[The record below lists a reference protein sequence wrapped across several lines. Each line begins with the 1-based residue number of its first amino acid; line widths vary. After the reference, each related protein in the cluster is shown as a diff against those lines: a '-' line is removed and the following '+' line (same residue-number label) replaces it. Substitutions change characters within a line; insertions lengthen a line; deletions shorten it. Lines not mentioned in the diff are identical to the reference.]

1 MIILLMGVSGSGKTT
16 VGVHLARE
24 LNWPFYDGDDFHPQ
38 MNIYKMKRGD
48 ALTDDDRKPWLV
60 SIQQLIDRLIL
71 EGKSAVI
78 ACSALKKSYR
88 DILAE
93 GHKEVRF
100 VYLKGDYELIEA
112 RLEKRSTHFFEKGLL
127 KNQFEVLEEPENAL
141 RVDVIQ
147 EPVTIAEAI
156 KKGLDLSSP

>member
-1 MIILLMGVSGSGKTT
+1 MIIILMGVSGSGKTT
-16 VGVHLARE
+16 VGLHLARE

-38 MNIYKMKRGD
+38 MNIDKMKRGD
-48 ALTDDDRKPWLV
+48 ALTDDDRKPWLT
-60 SIQQLIDRLIL
+60 SIRQFIDQLVL

-88 DILAE
+88 KILVE

-100 VYLKGDYELIEA
+100 VYLKGDYELLAA
-112 RLEKRSTHFFEKGLL
+112 RLENRSAHFFEKGLL

-141 RVDVIQ
+141 IVDVSQ
-147 EPVTIAEAI
+147 ESRMVVRAI
-156 KKGLDLSSP
+156 RKVLDCR